1 MSKIVSQEELKKLC
15 EEWRERLRLQAWDV
29 DVGIYRASEFEIP
42 NCCGENEWGNR
53 NYMSTIRI
61 LDPVDYPKS
70 NFKQDMEITLVH
82 ELLHLHFEAFEPK
95 DKDTLQYDI
104 MERTIDRLAHT
115 MVELKRQAYS
125 TEGD

>member
-1 MSKIVSQEELKKLC
+1 MAYIVSQEELKKLC

-29 DVGIYRASEFEIP
+29 DAGIYRASEFELE

-53 NYMSTIRI
+53 GNKSTIRI

-70 NFKQDMEITLVH
+70 NFTQDMEVTLVH

-95 DKDTLQYDI
+95 DKDTLQYDL

-115 MVELKRQAYS
+115 LVELKRMENS
-125 TEGD
+125 TK